1 LVALCRGSALRG
13 WLAPNG
19 PQAAILR
26 SSLLFVLAHVL
37 FIGADRFQDAVAL
50 AFVGGV
56 ARIPVSL
63 ALGWLYVRTGSLW
76 APIGLHAAFN
86 ATLIVAAEI
95 VVRVA
100 T

>member
-1 LVALCRGSALRG
+1 M
-13 WLAPNG
+13 
-19 PQAAILR
+19 
-26 SSLLFVLAHVL
+26 LAHVL
-37 FIGADRFQDAVAL
+37 FVGADRFQDAVAL

-63 ALGWLYVRTGSLW
+63 ALGWLRRTGSLW